1 MIKKLLQKIT
11 KNNSENI
18 VELFESFSE
27 LYPQEEGL
35 INLLRDYVY
44 SETPLEIKGTDDPLI
59 QRLTDLI

>member
-11 KNNSENI
+11 KNNSENM